1 MSQSIWRP
9 IDYDS
14 LSQEPTTSQ
23 RTTAEVLNI
32 QPIVISDDEE
42 TTSSSSSLKS
52 GTFFKTNIF
61 KIRGK

>member
-14 LSQEPTTSQ
+14 LSQESTTSQ
-23 RTTAEVLNI
+23 RRTKQVLNI
-32 QPIVISDDEE
+32 EPIVISDDEE

-52 GTFFKTNIF
+52 GKFFNTNIF